1 MSDLKNN
8 NQIII
13 SGILGIPEIKS
24 GFNIGEVI
32 CKYLKEK
39 LHPHNGDI
47 IVVAQKIIS
56 KAENCLVDLKSI
68 EPTNE
73 AKKISN
79 ITEKDPRLVQLILN
93 NSKEII
99 KAKKGILI
107 VETIYGYICANAG
120 IDTSNLKEKD
130 SVSFLPLNL
139 DKSAEVIKESIKD
152 FFGVE
157 VAVIISDSFNRPWR
171 KGSINV
177 ALGFSG
183 LDPFVNLIG
192 EKDDFGKPLKSTL
205 VNVADEISSAAQLV
219 MGENS
224 RVPVALVRGYKYQ
237 KANSKGYEIFREKEK
252 DLFR

>member
-8 NQIII
+8 NQITI
-13 SGILGIPEIKS
+13 SGIVGIPEIKS
-24 GFNIGEVI
+24 GDNLAELI
-32 CKYLKEK
+32 CKYLNEK
-39 LHPHNGDI
+39 FPPQNGDI

-68 EPTNE
+68 EPTKE

-130 SVSFLPLNL
+130 SVSFL
-139 DKSAEVIKESIKD
+139 KD
-152 FFGVE
+152 FPKTID
-157 VAVIISDSFNRPWR
+157 VAQTPLTTSSFSMLNCKSRISFM
-171 KGSINV
+171 
-177 ALGFSG
+177 FS
-183 LDPFVNLIG
+183 L
-192 EKDDFGKPLKSTL
+192 
-205 VNVADEISSAAQLV
+205 
-219 MGENS
+219 
-224 RVPVALVRGYKYQ
+224 
-237 KANSKGYEIFREKEK
+237 
-252 DLFR
+252 